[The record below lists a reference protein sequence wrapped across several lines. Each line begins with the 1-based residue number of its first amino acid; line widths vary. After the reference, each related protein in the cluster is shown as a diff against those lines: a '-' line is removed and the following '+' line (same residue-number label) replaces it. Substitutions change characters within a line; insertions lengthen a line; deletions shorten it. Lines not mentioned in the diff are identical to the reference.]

1 MLSQAFTEMSKE
13 AWENAPSTTN
23 AVERKNLDIK
33 QMNPVDF
40 KAAMIKSYKLDK
52 SYCLQHIAASEKVR
66 LSYTNATEEN
76 IQKQASKKAK
86 QRLNK
91 KLPSDI
97 LALHGPPDKT
107 SNFAG
112 LRKRNNANSSLSP
125 HAKKSK
131 VSSMPP
137 ETSTNTPDYTVM
149 MKTCHVLYDDDK
161 WYEGTITGCE
171 KDENDTWKYKIT
183 FSDGEFTYACK
194 GDPEVR
200 FPKHHD

>member
-1 MLSQAFTEMSKE
+1 MGRCITLGQLADSTWTLSQAFTEMSKE

-33 QMNPVDF
+33 QKNPVDF

-91 KLPSDI
+91 SYLVIYWLCMGLQTRPKI
-97 LALHGPPDKT
+97 LRVCVKEITLTPVFHHMQ
-107 SNFAG
+107 
-112 LRKRNNANSSLSP
+112 RKVKFQACLQKRAPIHLTTLS
-125 HAKKSK
+125 
-131 VSSMPP
+131 
-137 ETSTNTPDYTVM
+137 
-149 MKTCHVLYDDDK
+149 
-161 WYEGTITGCE
+161 
-171 KDENDTWKYKIT
+171 
-183 FSDGEFTYACK
+183 
-194 GDPEVR
+194 
-200 FPKHHD
+200 

>member
-1 MLSQAFTEMSKE
+1 M
-13 AWENAPSTTN
+13 
-23 AVERKNLDIK
+23 
-33 QMNPVDF
+33 DF
-40 KAAMIKSYKLDK
+40 KAAMIKSYKFDK
-52 SYCLQHIAASEKVR
+52 SYCLQHIAASEKAR
-66 LSYTNATEEN
+66 LSYTNATPEN

-91 KLPSDI
+91 KLPCDI

-171 KDENDTWKYKIT
+171 KNENDTWKYKIT
-183 FSDGEFTYACK
+183 F
-194 GDPEVR
+194 
-200 FPKHHD
+200 